1 MGLIMNTW
9 SRLMELVMYI
19 YFWSTVMDGVNNE
32 YMVKVDGVSY
42 VYIFLVNC
50 DGVYYEYI
58 LLI

>member
-1 MGLIMNTW
+1 
-9 SRLMELVMYI
+9 MYI

-50 DGVYYEYI
+50 DGVYYGYI